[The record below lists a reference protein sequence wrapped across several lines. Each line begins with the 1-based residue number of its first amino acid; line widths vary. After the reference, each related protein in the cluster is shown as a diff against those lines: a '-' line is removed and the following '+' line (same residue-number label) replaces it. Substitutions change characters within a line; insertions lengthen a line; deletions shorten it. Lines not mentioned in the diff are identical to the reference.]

1 MTTQWKAALEAF
13 LTEEQLAHLLIDRV
27 RVDED
32 AARMDIFFTSSDIV
46 YPQPMLTQME
56 RALAPLFPAA
66 KRIRVQV
73 SSPALWEAFCADPMP
88 YADVLTGFLE
98 LRLPTCRVW
107 LEDAGWKMQ
116 ADQLRITVQEAAGLD
131 YFEQKDGAGVLGGI
145 IKYLFRQDLR
155 VVFRTRQA
163 ADEQDAAWAQLREQ
177 SQLEL
182 QRIAE
187 EAALAEVAVQKKER
201 KARKR
206 LNESGETIMGRPIRD
221 EPVQIRSLGETIGR
235 VTVQGRVFEV
245 TDKELPKSKTH
256 KLLFSLY
263 DRTESV
269 TVKLMLSAD
278 EAARMMDIL
287 GKAANK
293 QEWLVV
299 RGDYR
304 PDMYENNMP
313 ILTAQDIVPAEDPDL
328 RMDEAA
334 DKRIELHL
342 HTKMSAMDGF
352 VEIKDAVNR
361 AADWGHEAVAITDHG
376 VVHAFPEA
384 YYASLSR
391 KIKLI
396 LGMEGYLLDNT
407 LNVVLHPDDRP
418 LDGPIVIFDVETTGL
433 SPLTCGI
440 TELGAVR
447 IENGEIV
454 DRFSSFCNPGHPIP
468 PEITKLTGIDDSMVA
483 GAPLPKQ
490 VVADFLQFCEGAA
503 LAAHNAEFDVSF
515 VRAAAQ
521 ERAAAFERP
530 ALDTLALARGL
541 YPALRSH
548 RLGAV
553 SKHLGIKLERAHRAV
568 NDAEATAQ
576 VLLAM
581 LKDCREKGA
590 HTLADLNSLFTGSG
604 HVRPYHVVLLV
615 QSKQGLKN
623 LYTLVSQ
630 SHLEYFHRHPLIPR
644 ALLEKHREGLLVGS
658 ACEAGELFRAV
669 MGGKPENDILRI
681 AKFYDYLEIQPDGNN
696 EFLLREGKLRDV
708 QALHEINRRILA
720 LGDKLGKPVV
730 ATGDVHFLD
739 PEDECFRRIILTGM
753 QMNDA
758 DQQPPLY
765 FKTTDEM
772 LKEFAYLGRENARRV
787 VIDAPKQ
794 IADSI
799 PVISPLANGLFAP
812 ELPDADNIV
821 TDMSWDTAKR
831 LYGDPVPEPIRL
843 RLEKE
848 LGVILNYKYASLYLS
863 AQKLVHKSMSDGY
876 LVGSRGSVGSSL
888 VATMMGISEVNPM
901 ASHYRCAQCR
911 YSNFEVDRKKYP
923 LGADLPDAQCPVCGA
938 PLVKD
943 GYDIPFEVFLGFKG
957 DKIPDI
963 DLNFSGEYQPQA
975 HKYTE
980 VIYGK
985 TQVFRAGTLGT
996 LAQKTAYGYVMKY
1009 IEQTGARYSHAEVNR
1024 LVAGCTGVKRSTG
1037 QHPGGIVIVPAGHDI
1052 NEFTPVQHPADDK
1065 AKGIVTTHFD
1075 YHAIEPNLV
1084 KLDILGHDGPTIIR
1098 MLQDMTGVDPL
1109 GIEIG
1114 EKKTLEIF
1122 SSTQPLGVSPQQI
1135 GCPVGTLGIP
1145 EFGTGFVR
1153 QMLVDTKPTTIEE
1166 LVRIAG
1172 LSHGTD
1178 VWLGNAQELIAQGV
1192 VPLSGCICTRDDIMN
1207 YLSQMMDPFDAFQ
1220 IMENVRKGLGLVLKK
1235 SGKDMEGPMRDA
1247 GVPEWFIES
1256 CKKIKYMFPKGHAA
1270 AYVMM
1275 SFRIAYYKVYHP
1287 EAFYAAY
1294 FSIHADEFDAPMML
1308 GDAEQVAQAIQLL
1321 GQKGNELTA
1330 REKGSYALLESVRE
1344 MLARGIRFVPLDLY
1358 QSHPLRFTLQQGGI
1372 RPPLCSLPG
1381 LGENAALA
1389 IEQARGEGEFLSIE
1403 DLQMRSRISKSVI
1416 EAMKACGCLDGMSQT
1431 SQISL
1436 F

>member
-1 MTTQWKAALEAF
+1 MATQWKAVLEQF
-13 LTEEQLAHLLIDRV
+13 LSEDQLAHLNIDRV
-27 RVDED
+27 RVDEEN
-32 AARMDIFFTSSDIV
+32 ARMDVFFTSADIV
-46 YPQPMLTQME
+46 YPQPMLTQLE

-73 SSPALWEAFCADPMP
+73 SSPALWQAFCADPTS
-88 YADVLTGFLE
+88 YVDALTGFLE

-107 LEDAGWKMQ
+107 LEQ
-116 ADQLRITVQEAAGLD
+116 ADWQVQAEQLRVTVQEAAGLD
-131 YFEQKDGAGVLGGI
+131 YFEQKDAPNVLGGI
-145 IKYLFRQDLR
+145 IKYLFREQLQ

-163 ADEQDAAWAQLREQ
+163 AEEQDAAWAQLREK
-177 SQLEL
+177 SQQEMA
-182 QRIAE
+182 RIAE
-187 EAALAEVAVQKKER
+187 EAAKAEVVIQKKER

-206 LNESGETIMGRPIRD
+206 LNESGETIMGRPIKD
-221 EPVQIRSLGETIGR
+221 EPVEMSSIGEGTGKF
-235 VTVQGRVFEV
+235 TVQGRVFEV

-256 KLLFSLY
+256 KIMFSLY
-263 DRTESV
+263 DRTESI
-269 TVKLMLSAD
+269 TVKLMLGAE
-278 EAARMMDIL
+278 EAERMMDIL
-287 GKAANK
+287 GKAAKK
-293 QEWLVV
+293 QEWLLV

-304 PDMYENNMP
+304 PDPYENNMSV
-313 ILTAQDIVPAEDPDL
+313 LTAQDILPWDDPDP
-328 RMDEAA
+328 RMDEAT

-361 AADWGHEAVAITDHG
+361 AADWGHEALAITDHG
-376 VVHAFPEA
+376 VVHGFPEA
-384 YYASLSR
+384 YYTAKGR
-391 KIKLI
+391 GIKLI

-407 LNVVLHPDDRP
+407 LNVVLRADDRV
-418 LDGPIVIFDVETTGL
+418 LEGPIVVFDVETTGL
-433 SPLTCGI
+433 SPLSCGI

-447 IENGEIV
+447 IENGEV
-454 DRFSSFCNPGHPIP
+454 VSRFSTFCNPGHPIP
-468 PEITKLTGIDDSMVA
+468 AEITRLTGIDDSMVA

-490 VVADFLQFCEGAA
+490 VMADFIKFCDGAA

-515 VRAAAQ
+515 VRAAAGDN
-521 ERAAAFERP
+521 AGAFERP

-541 YPALRSH
+541 YPTMRSH
-548 RLGAV
+548 KLGAV

-581 LKDCREKGA
+581 LKECQEKGA
-590 HTLADLNSLFTGSG
+590 QTMADLNSLFTGSG

-623 LYTLVSQ
+623 LYTLISQ
-630 SHLEYFHRHPLIPR
+630 SHLEHFHRHPLIPR
-644 ALLEKHREGLLVGS
+644 GLLEKYREGLLIGS

-669 MGGKPENDILRI
+669 MGDKPDHDLQRI

-696 EFLLREGKLRDV
+696 EFLLRDGKLRSVED
-708 QALHEINRRILA
+708 LHQINRRILA
-720 LGDKLGKPVV
+720 LGDQLGKPVV
-730 ATGDVHFLD
+730 ATGDVHFLE

-753 QMNDA
+753 KMNDA
-758 DQQPPLY
+758 EHQPPLY

-772 LKEFAYLGRENARRV
+772 LSEFAYLGRADARRV

-799 PVISPLANGLFAP
+799 PVISPLAEGLFAP

-821 TDMSWDTAKR
+821 TNMSWDTAKK

-848 LGVILNYKYASLYLS
+848 LGVILGYKYASLYLS

-901 ASHYRCAQCR
+901 STHYRCEKCQ
-911 YSNFEVDRKKYP
+911 YSNFDVDRKKYA
-923 LGADLPDAQCPVCGA
+923 LGADLPDADCPVCGV
-938 PLVKD
+938 PLIKD

-963 DLNFSGEYQPQA
+963 DLNFSGEYQPHA

-1009 IEQTGARYSHAEVNR
+1009 IEQTGAHYSNAEINR

-1065 AKGIVTTHFD
+1065 SKGIITTHFD
-1075 YHAIEPNLV
+1075 YHSIEPNLV

-1114 EKKTLEIF
+1114 EKQTLSLF
-1122 SSTQPLGVSPQQI
+1122 SGTQALGVSPQQI
-1135 GCPVGTLGIP
+1135 ACPVGTLGIP

-1153 QMLVDTKPTTIEE
+1153 QMLVDTMPTTIEE

-1178 VWLGNAQELIAQGV
+1178 VWLGNAQDLIAQGIA
-1192 VPLSGCICTRDDIMN
+1192 PLSGCICTRDDIMN
-1207 YLSQMMDPFDAFQ
+1207 YLSQMMDPFDSFQ
-1220 IMENVRKGLGLVLKK
+1220 IMENVRKGMGLVLKK
-1235 SGKDMEGPMRDA
+1235 GGRDMEGPMRDA

-1294 FSIHADEFDAPMML
+1294 FSIHADEFDAAMML

-1321 GQKGNELTA
+1321 GQKGNDLTA

-1344 MLARGIRFVPLDLY
+1344 MLARGIKFLPLDLY
-1358 QSHPLRFTLQQGGI
+1358 KSSPLRFTLEEGGI
-1372 RPPLCSLPG
+1372 RPPLRSLPG
-1381 LGENAALA
+1381 LGENAA
-1389 IEQARGEGEFLSIE
+1389 ISVEEARKDGEFLSIE

-1416 EAMKACGCLDGMSQT
+1416 EAMQACGCLDGMSRT
-1431 SQISL
+1431 SQLSL